1 MDGLAA
7 TVFSDTGE
15 RAGPT
20 ASLTPNLSL
29 DGFEGSLEFLLRVAR
44 AHQINLAAL
53 SIVDIV
59 DQLAQAL
66 ERAPAKMP
74 LAQKADRVVM
84 AAWIVLLRANLFL
97 PADSPVHQD
106 AEIEAGELRNRSR
119 GMQEAQTLAAWLD
132 RRPVLG
138 RDVFARGWEEYPDG
152 FGEVHHAQ
160 VDVIAFLWAA
170 MELFDDPADQPGTV
184 EIYRPAGANP
194 YSIPEARL
202 RILRLLADAG
212 QSQTLDRLLPEEN
225 LNAQAN
231 HQKIGIRRRRAAVS
245 TTFIASLELAKQG
258 DVTMDQDAFLAP
270 IRVRALVE
278 ISGDEPM

>member
-1 MDGLAA
+1 MFSEAA
-7 TVFSDTGE
+7 EGTD
-15 RAGPT
+15 AT

-29 DGFEGSLEFLLRVAR
+29 DGFAGSLDFLLRVAR

-74 LAQKADRVVM
+74 LAQKADWVVM
-84 AAWIVLLRANLFL
+84 AAWIVMLRANLFL
-97 PADSPVHQD
+97 PADSQVHQD
-106 AEIEAGELRNRSR
+106 AEIEAGQLRNRL
-119 GMQEAQTLAAWLD
+119 MVLQEAQTLAAWLD

-152 FGEVHHAQ
+152 FGEVQHAQ

-170 MELFDDPADQPGTV
+170 MELFDDPADQPDTAK
-184 EIYRPAGANP
+184 IYRPAGASP

-202 RILRLLADAG
+202 RILRLLAEAG
-212 QSQTLDRLLPEEN
+212 QSQTLDRLLPEEIR
-225 LNAQAN
+225 NAQVN
-231 HQKIGIRRRRAAVS
+231 NQKIGMRRARAAVS
-245 TTFIASLELAKQG
+245 TTFIAALELAKQG
-258 DVTMDQDAFLAP
+258 DVAMDQDTFLSP

-278 ISGDEPM
+278 IRGDQPV

>member
-7 TVFSDTGE
+7 SVFSEAVEGTDAT
-15 RAGPT
+15 P
-20 ASLTPNLSL
+20 SLTPNLNL
-29 DGFEGSLEFLLRVAR
+29 DGFAGSLDFLLRVAR

-66 ERAPAKMP
+66 DRAPAKMP
-74 LAQKADRVVM
+74 LAQKADWVVM

-97 PADSPVHQD
+97 PATSPAQQE
-106 AEIEAGELRNRSR
+106 AEIEAGELRNRL
-119 GMQEAQTLAAWLD
+119 MVLQEAQTLAAWLD
-132 RRPVLG
+132 GRPVLG

-152 FGEVHHAQ
+152 FGDVHHDQ

-170 MELFDDPADQPGTV
+170 MELFDDPADQPDTA
-184 EIYRPAGANP
+184 EIYRPAGADP

-202 RILRLLADAG
+202 RILRLLAEAG
-212 QSQTLDRLLPEEN
+212 QSQTLDRLLPEEI

-231 HQKIGIRRRRAAVS
+231 HQKIGMRRVRAAVS

-258 DVTMDQDAFLAP
+258 DIAMDQDAFLSP
-270 IRVRALVE
+270 LRVRPLAE
-278 ISGDEPM
+278 INPEEP

>member
-7 TVFSDTGE
+7 SVFSEAVEGTDAT
-15 RAGPT
+15 P
-20 ASLTPNLSL
+20 SLTPNLNL
-29 DGFEGSLEFLLRVAR
+29 DGFAGSLDFLLRVAR

-66 ERAPAKMP
+66 DRAPAKMP
-74 LAQKADRVVM
+74 LAQKADWVVM

-97 PADSPVHQD
+97 PATSPAQQE
-106 AEIEAGELRNRSR
+106 AEIEAGELRNRL
-119 GMQEAQTLAAWLD
+119 MVLQEAQTLAAWLD
-132 RRPVLG
+132 GRPVLG

-152 FGEVHHAQ
+152 FGDVHHAQ

-170 MELFDDPADQPGTV
+170 MELFDDPADQPDTA
-184 EIYRPAGANP
+184 EIYRPAGADP

-202 RILRLLADAG
+202 RILRLLAEAG
-212 QSQTLDRLLPEEN
+212 QSQTLDRLLPEEI

-231 HQKIGIRRRRAAVS
+231 HQKIGMRRVRAAVS

-258 DVTMDQDAFLAP
+258 DIAMDQDAFLSP
-270 IRVRALVE
+270 LRVRPLAE
-278 ISGDEPM
+278 INPEEP